1 MDLPENLLY
10 TDQHEWVRVEGDV
23 GTVGITE
30 FAQDQLG
37 DLTFVELPEIDA
49 EISKGDEAVAIESCK
64 AAASVYA
71 PADGTIQ
78 TVNGALEDNPGL
90 VNSDPYNAGWIFQF
104 EIAEVSQLE
113 ELMDVEAYRKLLDE
127 QD

>member
-37 DLTFVELPEIDA
+37 DLTFVELPEIDT
-49 EISKGDEAVAIESCK
+49 EVSKGDEAVAIESCK
-64 AAASVYA
+64 AAAGVYA
-71 PADGTIQ
+71 PADGTVQ
-78 TVNGALEDNPGL
+78 TVNEALEDNPGL
-90 VNSDPYNAGWIFQF
+90 ANSDPYNAGWIFQF
-104 EIAEVSQLE
+104 QIAEMSQLE
-113 ELMDVEAYRKLLDE
+113 ELMDVEAYRKFLDE
-127 QD
+127 QG